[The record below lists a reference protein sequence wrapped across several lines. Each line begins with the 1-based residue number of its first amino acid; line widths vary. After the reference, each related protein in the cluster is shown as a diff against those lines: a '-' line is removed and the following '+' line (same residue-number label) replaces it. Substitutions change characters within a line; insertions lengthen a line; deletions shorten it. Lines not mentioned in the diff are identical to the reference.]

1 MVDGLR
7 FPTTILLCG
16 SQSVARGVQPYPE
29 GLDTHTIRAVD
40 DQLVAVVWVPPM
52 PTPPC
57 NAHGTV
63 YERVSGKTES
73 VREPLRLA

>member
-1 MVDGLR
+1 M
-7 FPTTILLCG
+7 
-16 SQSVARGVQPYPE
+16 ARGVQPYPE

-73 VREPLRLA
+73 VRELLRLA